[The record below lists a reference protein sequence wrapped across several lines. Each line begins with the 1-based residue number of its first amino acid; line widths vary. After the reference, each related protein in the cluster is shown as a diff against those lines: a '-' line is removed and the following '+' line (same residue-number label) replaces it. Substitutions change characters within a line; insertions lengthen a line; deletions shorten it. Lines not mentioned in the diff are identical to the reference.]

1 MVLSPADATVF
12 CMREGE
18 ATGEYQVSEVQFHSM
33 EEFLHEFIQLQSSD
47 FMISSNMMDS
57 MEGDMLPNYD

>member
-12 CMREGE
+12 CMREGD
-18 ATGEYQVSEVQFHSM
+18 AVGEYQVSEVQFYSM
-33 EEFLHEFIQLQSSD
+33 EEFLPEIIPLESHD
-47 FMISSNMMDS
+47 FMISSNMMES